1 MEELYQIDD
10 CNHIWKRNVTYISVI
25 TYGRVIPD
33 RCLYSHLKVECQKDV
48 FIYIWK
54 RNTR

>member
-33 RCLYSHLKVECQKDV
+33 RCLYSHLKVECQKNV

-54 RNTR
+54 RNAR